1 MNAGQPEPPAASS
14 DLDRLAAALEDI
26 LTRGLRLTRAMARVR
41 GLILIVS
48 LMIFWTLF
56 AFVRHPF
63 RDFGTALIGLLVPA
77 YLPRG
82 AEPVAYFFGPIFN
95 AYFSLDTLITLAAM
109 FLPMYLALEF
119 AAIYQKDIYELPSQ
133 SISRRFI
140 LQSAFSLPEYP
151 VIRITAE
158 KLTAQQQRSP
168 INLIGGPGIV
178 NPDLEY
184 AVVFERPDGTP
195 HFIRAD
201 MSRQERTLEGFE
213 RLRRIIDTRDHTFH
227 YDKIT
232 GRTRD
237 GIKISIQ
244 DVNLLFSIYRRSSQ
258 NPLNRPYPAYRRDVY
273 WLTYQQPSE
282 YWVNAMIA
290 LVQDYMLRFIQRNT
304 FGALL
309 AAVGEPEIRRQV
321 ELEARV
327 QREGWIHPLRRP
339 LTFIYTRE
347 MPFSPM
353 QATHIPR
360 PQLSNFFR
368 SFTEGFP
375 QAARQRGLRLEWI
388 NVGTWNTPEIVILE
402 QHVEAWQLTNDNL
415 ARSNAR
421 VLEQLRSQAYNREL
435 ARLVQEYPLLDY
447 ARLLAAQTPSEDIQ
461 LRLLR
466 EYESRLRMERGRYFQ
481 NNQTVPPE
489 IDQALA
495 IITASLHEL
504 TARSSNF
511 LA

>member
-1 MNAGQPEPPAASS
+1 
-14 DLDRLAAALEDI
+14 
-26 LTRGLRLTRAMARVR
+26 
-41 GLILIVS
+41 
-48 LMIFWTLF
+48 
-56 AFVRHPF
+56 
-63 RDFGTALIGLLVPA
+63 
-77 YLPRG
+77 
-82 AEPVAYFFGPIFN
+82 
-95 AYFSLDTLITLAAM
+95 
-109 FLPMYLALEF
+109 
-119 AAIYQKDIYELPSQ
+119 
-133 SISRRFI
+133 
-140 LQSAFSLPEYP
+140 
-151 VIRITAE
+151 
-158 KLTAQQQRSP
+158 
-168 INLIGGPGIV
+168 
-178 NPDLEY
+178 
-184 AVVFERPDGTP
+184 
-195 HFIRAD
+195 
-201 MSRQERTLEGFE
+201 
-213 RLRRIIDTRDHTFH
+213 
-227 YDKIT
+227 
-232 GRTRD
+232 
-237 GIKISIQ
+237 
-244 DVNLLFSIYRRSSQ
+244 
-258 NPLNRPYPAYRRDVY
+258 
-273 WLTYQQPSE
+273 
-282 YWVNAMIA
+282 
-290 LVQDYMLRFIQRNT
+290 
-304 FGALL
+304 
-309 AAVGEPEIRRQV
+309 
-321 ELEARV
+321 LEARV

-339 LTFIYTRE
+339 LTFIYTRD